1 LIYVCPQGVVSVVG
15 YFDIAMRYWQF
26 AAAPRGGLLLARGSR
41 NPAAAGEPPKS
52 IFRRERYGFLAD
64 NHSVFSRSGT
74 RFCSGSALFVWEIL
88 LAIGGEMG

>member
-1 LIYVCPQGVVSVVG
+1 
-15 YFDIAMRYWQF
+15 MRYRQF

-41 NPAAAGEPPKS
+41 NPAAGGEPPKS

-88 LAIGGEMG
+88 LAFGGGTG